1 VTRPDETPAPPEPG
15 GAAGPGGDGPRPS
28 RWQAA
33 RPSAARFAAVRAGVA
48 RVAGRLT
55 SRGRALPGKAR
66 RLAGRLRPG
75 RPPGGESARPD
86 GTWPLSRI
94 LGVAVGVTALVAVL
108 SVVVGSLA
116 IAGLS
121 DARDRLTNKL
131 DPATFQALRLDT
143 ALVNQETGVRGYA
156 LSGQLNFLKPYYD
169 GKTAENQATASLRT
183 LLSGEPDAEAVL
195 AQVAR
200 QAGAWRANYA
210 DPTIRRIQRKQKPLS
225 GGVGQGKAV
234 FDSVR
239 HSVGVLQHHIAVAR
253 QGGQVDLHRAS
264 TTLVAVCITIAVVL
278 VLIVVVL
285 ALGLRT
291 AAIQPLSRLAV
302 EASRVADGDFQHEV
316 EQSGP
321 REIREVGADVNRMRG
336 RILRELSR
344 LREANA
350 DLETRTRDLQR
361 SNSELEQFAYVASHD
376 LQEPLRKVA
385 SFCQLLQRRYAAQL
399 DERANQYIDLAV
411 DGAKRMQALITDLL
425 TFSRVGRGGAPFA
438 PVPLAAALGYAMAS
452 LSEEIESTGARVEVG
467 ALPEVL
473 GEESLLTAVFQ
484 NLLSNAVK
492 FHGPQPPHIAVS
504 ARKVGVD
511 WLVTV
516 ADNGIGVPAEF
527 ADRIFVIFQRLH
539 ARDKYPGTGIGLA
552 MCRKIIEYHGGRI
565 WLDTPAEAG
574 SRFCFTLPVM
584 LKVGAADD

>member
-1 VTRPDETPAPPEPG
+1 VTRPDETPAPPDPG
-15 GAAGPGGDGPRPS
+15 GVAGPAGPEADGHRPL
-28 RWQAA
+28 RWQAVWPAAA
-33 RPSAARFAAVRAGVA
+33 RPAAVRSA
-48 RVAGRLT
+48 AGRLAAARAGAARAPGQPP
-55 SRGRALPGKAR
+55 SRGAA
-66 RLAGRLRPG
+66 RPG
-75 RPPGGESARPD
+75 S
-86 GTWPLSRI
+86 TWPLSRI
-94 LGVAVGVTALVAVL
+94 LGVAVGVTALLAVL

-116 IAGLS
+116 IARLP
-121 DARDRLTNKL
+121 DAQNRLTNKL
-131 DPATFQALRLDT
+131 DPATFQALRLDA

-156 LSGQLNFLKPYYD
+156 LSARLTFLEPYYT
-169 GKTAENQATASLRT
+169 GKAAEDQATASLRT
-183 LLSGEPDAEAVL
+183 LLSGEPGAEGVL

-200 QAGAWRANYA
+200 RAAVWRANYA
-210 DPTIRRIQRKQKPLS
+210 EPTIVKIRERGKPGS
-225 GGVGQGKAV
+225 GGVDEGKAA

-239 HSVGVLQHHIAVAR
+239 QSVRVLQGDIVRAR
-253 QGGQVDLHRAS
+253 AAGQADLHRAS
-264 TTLVAVCITIAVVL
+264 ATLVAVCITIAVVL

-291 AAIQPLSRLAV
+291 AAIQPLSRLAA

-316 EQSGP
+316 GQSGP
-321 REIREVGADVNRMRG
+321 REIREVGADVNRMRE
-336 RILRELSR
+336 RILRELS
-344 LREANA
+344 LVQAANA
-350 DLETRTRDLQR
+350 DLEARTRDLQR

-438 PVPLAAALGYAMAS
+438 PVPLAAALGYAMAN
-452 LSEEIESTGARVEVG
+452 LSDEIESTGARVEVG
-467 ALPEVL
+467 ALPVVL
-473 GEESLLTAVFQ
+473 GEESLLTAVFH

-492 FHGPQPPHIAVS
+492 FRGPAPPHIAVS
-504 ARKVGVD
+504 ARKDGVD
-511 WLVTV
+511 WLITV

-565 WLDTPAEAG
+565 WLDTSAEAG
-574 SRFCFTLPVM
+574 SRFCFTLPVT